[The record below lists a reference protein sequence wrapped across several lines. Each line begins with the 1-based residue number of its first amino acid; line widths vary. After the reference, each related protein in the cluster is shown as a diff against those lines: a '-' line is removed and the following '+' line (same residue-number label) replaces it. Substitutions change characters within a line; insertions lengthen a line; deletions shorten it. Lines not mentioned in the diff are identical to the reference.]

1 MKIRVGDEVE
11 FIGTEYGGCEG
22 DPCKECFIKDAG
34 DRLVVEKINTGDEDS
49 FNEGFGNRTIK
60 IRHFDFEGETTNS
73 CIVDERDLKVI
84 KAKKITNWRQRIK

>member
-11 FIGTEYGGCEG
+11 FIGTEYGGCKG
-22 DPCKECFIKDAG
+22 DGCKECFIKDAG
-34 DRLVVEKINTGDEDS
+34 DRIVVEKINVSDDN
-49 FNEGFGNRTIK
+49 NEAGFGNRTIK
-60 IRHFDFEGETTNS
+60 IRHFYENGKSKNS